1 MSTDLLTRARF
12 RAHLWWSARILPLQ
26 VRNRSLD
33 AVLRLAQPDLATL
46 YRGLP
51 LAYIVKRVRR
61 TVRRP
66 LLMRDRRCLREG
78 LLAFRFL
85 KAAGFEPELH
95 FGIDKTSLPGPALK
109 AHCWIVQN
117 GDVVL
122 NPPNQTTF
130 RIYVHR
136 TAAAAPVPTD
146 FSGATF
152 D

>member
-1 MSTDLLTRARF
+1 MSADLFMRVRF
-12 RAHLWWSARILPLQ
+12 RTHLWWSARIMPLR
-26 VRNRSLD
+26 VRSRPLD
-33 AVLRLAQPDLATL
+33 AVLTLAQPNLATP
-46 YRGLP
+46 YAGLP
-51 LAYIVKRVRR
+51 LTYIVKRVRR

-85 KAAGFEPELH
+85 KAAGYQPELH

-117 GDVVL
+117 GDIVL
-122 NPPNQTTF
+122 NPPNASTI
-130 RIYVHR
+130 RIHVHR
-136 TAAAAPVPTD
+136 TAAASFMPTQ
-146 FSGATF
+146 FSGASF